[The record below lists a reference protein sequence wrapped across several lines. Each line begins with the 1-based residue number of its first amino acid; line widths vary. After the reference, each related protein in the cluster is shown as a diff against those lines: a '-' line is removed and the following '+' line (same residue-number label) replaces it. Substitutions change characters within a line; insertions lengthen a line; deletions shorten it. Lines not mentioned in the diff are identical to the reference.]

1 MSGVASSTPVFFHSS
16 GAIFYWVFVSKTK
29 GAHPFLVYYD
39 PLIFGGE
46 INEIGAVL
54 RKMVT
59 HFVDSSVDRA
69 GVYSLLFVVDGVRGR
84 VVGR

>member
-1 MSGVASSTPVFFHSS
+1 MSGEASSTPVHFPSS

-29 GAHPFLVYYD
+29 GAHPFLVDYD

-59 HFVDSSVDRA
+59 HLVDSGVDRA
-69 GVYSLLFVVDGVRGR
+69 GVCSLLFVVGDAWGR
-84 VVGR
+84 VIGG

>member
-1 MSGVASSTPVFFHSS
+1 MSGEASSTPVFFHSS

-69 GVYSLLFVVDGVRGR
+69 GVCSLLFVVDDVRGR

>member
-1 MSGVASSTPVFFHSS
+1 MSGAASSTPVFFHSS

-29 GAHPFLVYYD
+29 GAHPFLIYYD

-46 INEIGAVL
+46 ISEVGAVL

-59 HFVDSSVDRA
+59 QFVDGSVDCT
-69 GVYSLLFVVDGVRGR
+69 GVDSLLFVV
-84 VVGR
+84 